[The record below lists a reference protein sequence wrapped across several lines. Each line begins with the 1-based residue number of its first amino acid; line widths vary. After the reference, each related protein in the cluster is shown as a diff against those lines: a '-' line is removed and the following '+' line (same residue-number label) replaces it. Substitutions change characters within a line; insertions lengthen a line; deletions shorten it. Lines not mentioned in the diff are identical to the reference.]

1 MKLNKDSLDQ
11 CDQTV
16 RLFFNIWPLATI
28 TNSPIM
34 YQICQSRLN
43 ILTNKKKTIK
53 NLPKDL
59 QSFAKV
65 AKFRQIWSHCDADA
79 KFAKANN

>member
-1 MKLNKDSLDQ
+1 
-11 CDQTV
+11 
-16 RLFFNIWPLATI
+16 
-28 TNSPIM
+28 M

-43 ILTNKKKTIK
+43 ILTNKKKIIK

-59 QSFAKV
+59 ESFAKV

-79 KFAKANN
+79 KFTMKKREFFTGKTEADFAIK